1 MVKISR
7 PRSQEYR
14 ILSSASLIWINARAY
29 FMDIVRHLKTFDLF
43 QGVSP
48 ENLRLLAAQAL
59 YRKYPAQE
67 IIIGEA
73 DPIKSFYVV
82 LTGRLKLY
90 KSSPEGKEQ
99 TIQLLGPGDPF
110 GLCTAFAT
118 DAFPASAMTLEESSV
133 ILIPGALMESTAL
146 KEPKL
151 LLNIIQILSRR
162 LKDSMTLI
170 ESLALKEIPGRLA
183 SFLLHSLAQSHGETD
198 RLELAI
204 TQRELAKILGATPE
218 ALSRALRKLAD
229 DGILR
234 ASGRTLRILDRGA
247 LGDLAEGNG

>member
-1 MVKISR
+1 MNMLQQLEKI
-7 PRSQEYR
+7 
-14 ILSSASLIWINARAY
+14 
-29 FMDIVRHLKTFDLF
+29 DLF
-43 QGVSP
+43 QGVSLD
-48 ENLRLLAAQAL
+48 NLRILAAQAI

-67 IIIGEA
+67 IVIGEA

-82 LTGRLKLY
+82 LTGRMKLY

-99 TIQLLGPGDPF
+99 TIQLLEPGDPF

-118 DAFPASAMTLEESSV
+118 DAFPASAMTIEESSV
-133 ILIPGALMESTAL
+133 VLIPGPLMETVAMQ
-146 KEPKL
+146 EPKL

-162 LKDSMTLI
+162 LRNSMALI

-183 SFLLHSLAQSHGETD
+183 SFLLHSLSQAKEPPEQ
-198 RLELAI
+198 LELAI

-229 DGILR
+229 DGILH
-234 ASGRTLRILDRGA
+234 ASGRTIRILDREA
-247 LGDLAEGNG
+247 LSDLAEGNG